1 MLLPQAVDNS
11 GHGHHFE
18 FQHSNLRSLLLC
30 VALSFHSVFEVCH
43 WKNKYNCSKKIMLPS
58 NCSRSFIKKKNFH
71 LSNLYFA
78 GARNRSPAKQGRHG
92 HALLSGDDAQVYNL
106 RQKLLLLLQVMM
118 HKAIMAFSL
127 GLNIAQ
133 SSLSVR
139 ILNMRLRI
147 VWQNIIKELFDK
159 LLSKVKAFVLSCAIF
174 SLASPLGVG
183 IGDFFVLC
191 RVESIKLAQVL
202 DSLVFQLP
210 LPRRYAVALFKYV
223 SP

>member
-1 MLLPQAVDNS
+1 MLLPQAVDNR
-11 GHGHHFE
+11 GHQHHFE
-18 FQHSNLRSLLLC
+18 FQHSNLRSILLC

-43 WKNKYNCSKKIMLPS
+43 WKNKYNCIKKIMLPS
-58 NCSRSFIKKKNFH
+58 NSSRSFIKKNFH

-183 IGDFFVLC
+183 IGDTFLSN
-191 RVESIKLAQVL
+191 VESNQ
-202 DSLVFQLP
+202 
-210 LPRRYAVALFKYV
+210 
-223 SP
+223 

>member
-1 MLLPQAVDNS
+1 MFTSIVNNNFEHDSKCCFHRRSTTVDTSTILSSSIQTCDPSYFVSLSPSTPSLRFVTERTNTTALKKSCYLLTQVD
-11 GHGHHFE
+11 
-18 FQHSNLRSLLLC
+18 LL
-30 VALSFHSVFEVCH
+30 S
-43 WKNKYNCSKKIMLPS
+43 
-58 NCSRSFIKKKNFH
+58 KKNFH

-147 VWQNIIKELFDK
+147 V
-159 LLSKVKAFVLSCAIF
+159 
-174 SLASPLGVG
+174 
-183 IGDFFVLC
+183 
-191 RVESIKLAQVL
+191 
-202 DSLVFQLP
+202 
-210 LPRRYAVALFKYV
+210 
-223 SP
+223 

>member
-1 MLLPQAVDNS
+1 MATSTILSSSIQTCDPSYFVSLSPSTPCLRFVTERTNTSAV
-11 GHGHHFE
+11 
-18 FQHSNLRSLLLC
+18 
-30 VALSFHSVFEVCH
+30 
-43 WKNKYNCSKKIMLPS
+43 KKFTFPS
-58 NCSRSFIKKKNFH
+58 NSSRSFIKKNFH

-78 GARNRSPAKQGRHG
+78 GARNRPPAKQGRHG

-147 VWQNIIKELFDK
+147 V
-159 LLSKVKAFVLSCAIF
+159 
-174 SLASPLGVG
+174 
-183 IGDFFVLC
+183 
-191 RVESIKLAQVL
+191 
-202 DSLVFQLP
+202 
-210 LPRRYAVALFKYV
+210 
-223 SP
+223 